1 MLACFCFFYFC
12 WHVLQVYDLNCSM
25 AWGIMQP
32 FLIWVWCRVV
42 LRCRQLARERFA
54 KLRSDVLVKLEL
66 LDQKHGE
73 SLCIRISL
81 FVLCNF
87 GTTLG
92 KDWGHF
98 LPFIYPVFT
107 RLAVPISSKN
117 SWPKHH
123 QNGNTI
129 THGCTKILKNYS
141 PFLVPLPNKNTKKSL
156 NPEFTNWRPYLNH
169 WL

>member
-1 MLACFCFFYFC
+1 MQSLFFTGIAWITLQSRDGKLWLQVHLLLFKFSLKMHACMFLFFYFC
-12 WHVLQVYDLNCSM
+12 WHVLQVYDLNCSV

-98 LPFIYPVFT
+98 LPFFT
-107 RLAVPISSKN
+107 
-117 SWPKHH
+117 
-123 QNGNTI
+123 Q
-129 THGCTKILKNYS
+129 C
-141 PFLVPLPNKNTKKSL
+141 SL
-156 NPEFTNWRPYLNH
+156 G
-169 WL
+169 

>member
-1 MLACFCFFYFC
+1 MSSQLSVIDCKHFCNHYFSQALHESLYRVETGNYDYRYISCSSNFLSKCMLACFCFFYFC
-12 WHVLQVYDLNCSM
+12 WHVLQVYDLNCSV

-98 LPFIYPVFT
+98 LPFFT
-107 RLAVPISSKN
+107 
-117 SWPKHH
+117 
-123 QNGNTI
+123 Q
-129 THGCTKILKNYS
+129 C
-141 PFLVPLPNKNTKKSL
+141 SL
-156 NPEFTNWRPYLNH
+156 G
-169 WL
+169 